1 MHVTFGLYLDA
12 RQGPSPTH
20 RFNQPVVGRLG
31 FLSLLETYLG
41 LAKPDVSSAS
51 RVAVYSGLLRAQ
63 DNGGRFYSESFQAD
77 SIGTA
82 ARLLAWRDEWRLGGW
97 GGNAQ
102 PEHPLRL
109 LELAAIETAA
119 AGTLPAGEAERLLL
133 VKQALQATG
142 PGPIKSLQLVDPLED
157 FPVLWRQVIEL
168 LPEVQV
174 LPPSPQGTG
183 SIRVVQE
190 QALALIAGDALVKP
204 DLPTDGSVQVIRS
217 LSVTTAEHWLSAHQ
231 AHQPG
236 DRLVLAEDAGDSLDV
251 SLSATGGVNCGFE
264 SSSQLRPALQ
274 ALPLGL
280 ELCWSPLDVKRLLDF
295 LTHPVGPFSRR
306 ARNGSSLASAFSRAT
321 RASCS

>member
-109 LELAAIETAA
+109 RELAAIEAAA

-142 PGPIKSLQLVDPLED
+142 PVPIKSLQLVDPLED

-264 SSSQLRPALQ
+264 SSSQLRPRSRH
-274 ALPLGL
+274 
-280 ELCWSPLDVKRLLDF
+280 CHLDWNSAGRRL
-295 LTHPVGPFSRR
+295 T
-306 ARNGSSLASAFSRAT
+306 
-321 RASCS
+321 